1 MMPKL
6 VPPLNGLSGLV
17 MATGCTTN
25 GVVGTML
32 LVLISTNTKL
42 GSSYLKSRKVVQ
54 YVCNSN
60 W

>member
-6 VPPLNGLSGLV
+6 VPPLSGLSGLV
-17 MATGCTTN
+17 MAIGCTTN

-54 YVCNSN
+54 YACSSS